1 MIRLNATER
10 IHKDLRDWHNLRGML
25 PFLWE
30 FRGRALF
37 ALGCLVLA
45 KLANVGVP
53 LVLKD
58 IVDAFEG
65 TQTQLLVLPV
75 SLLVAYGALKLSG
88 SLFNELR
95 DVIFARVR
103 FRAMRRMR
111 PRCWSIC
118 TGCRC
123 VITWSVRAAPSVAT
137 WSAARARCRPS

>member
-10 IHKDLRDWHNLRGML
+10 IHKDRRDWHNLRGML

-95 DVIFARVR
+95 DVIFARV
-103 FRAMRRMR
+103 
-111 PRCWSIC
+111 
-118 TGCRC
+118 
-123 VITWSVRAAPSVAT
+123 
-137 WSAARARCRPS
+137 